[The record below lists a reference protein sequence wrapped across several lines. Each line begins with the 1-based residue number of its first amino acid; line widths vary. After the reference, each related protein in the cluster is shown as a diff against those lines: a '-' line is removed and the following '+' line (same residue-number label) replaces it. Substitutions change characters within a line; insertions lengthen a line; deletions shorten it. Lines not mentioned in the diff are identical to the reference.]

1 MKRRR
6 GRCMVPSDPDNVEED
21 HLWRTV
27 NDGLATLIAAM
38 EQELGRRTGD
48 RT

>member
-1 MKRRR
+1 M
-6 GRCMVPSDPDNVEED
+6 PSDQSGQALRDILED

-27 NDGLATLIAAM
+27 YDGLATLIAAM